1 MPPHSR
7 PHASAARKRTQATF
21 DTDYDYLFKFLVVGD
36 SGVGKSCLVERFS
49 EGRFSKSFV
58 PTIGVDFKIRSLS
71 TATGKKVKL
80 QIWDTAGQERFKA
93 ITASYY
99 RGGNAIVLCYDT
111 TDRDS
116 FEHLR
121 TWLREIR
128 TYARPDCRIMI
139 VGTKTDLANA
149 IKTSALRKK
158 VTNDSIDSEA
168 VDVDDIWWSE
178 REDAQA
184 FADELGVPLVRCSAK
199 SGDGVEELFTQFAES
214 LVKDR
219 TKFEPRGASDCTYPV
234 YKDTA
239 AVKLGESKGIAG
251 FLSRVCFG

>member
-1 MPPHSR
+1 MPPTSR
-7 PHASAARKRTQATF
+7 PHSSATRKRTQAAF
-21 DTDYDYLFKFLVVGD
+21 DTDYDYLFNFIVVGD
-36 SGVGKSCLVERFS
+36 SFVGKSSLVKRFS
-49 EGRFSKSFV
+49 EGRFSQT
-58 PTIGVDFKIRSLS
+58 TIGMDFRIRSLI

-80 QIWDTAGQERFKA
+80 QIWDTAGQEWFH
-93 ITASYY
+93 TFTSSYY
-99 RGGNAIVLCYDT
+99 RRGNSIVLCYDT
-111 TDRDS
+111 TDRVS

-121 TWLREIR
+121 AWLREVR
-128 TYARPDCRIMI
+128 TYARPDCRVMI

-149 IKTSALRKK
+149 IKTSAMRQK
-158 VTNDSIDSEA
+158 VTNDSIDCGA

-184 FADELGVPLVRCSAK
+184 FADELGVPLLRCSAK